1 MRTMIRGGWVVGYRD
16 PTHTLIPDGVAVY
29 ENDRILHVGR
39 SFEGQVDRVIEAK
52 GMLVSPGF
60 IDTHVHC
67 GHRASH
73 RLITDAGRPDYFGQP
88 FLEISVPREG
98 TRIGGDP
105 RYAGAEAMG
114 SREMAVWCDFTVA
127 ELLRN
132 GITTFVEFGAGVT
145 VQEGILASV
154 ERFGIRGYL
163 GPGYDIG
170 RWVGDETGRLKRVA
184 DEQKGRQAMEAAHA
198 FVQNIEGKLNGRV
211 RGILVP
217 REVETCS
224 IEQMN
229 STVRLAGEWKMP
241 VAIHAAY
248 NIHEFYD
255 IVRDHLKTPIELLD
269 ELRMLQIGPT
279 LNIGH
284 GNLVAEHPRLAYSN
298 GHDIE
303 IMGRNGCSVSHCPVN
318 LVRRARFLDHWDR
331 YVKAGVN
338 MAMGTDTYPRD
349 MIMQMRTASYFGKVL
364 SKNLGG
370 APAASVY
377 EAATLGGARSLGRSD
392 LGRLCAGAKAD
403 IVLINQKGGD
413 SLRYGPVRDPIKS
426 LVECGIG
433 DDVDTVIVDGVVR
446 MEGRRIPGLDIN
458 ALRAEAQAAGEYQWD
473 HWHEWDPLG
482 RRAEVINPWSFP
494 LAES

>member
-1 MRTMIRGGWVVGYRD
+1 MRTMIRGGWVVGFRE
-16 PTHTLIPDGVAVY
+16 PTHTLVPDGLVVY
-29 ENDRILHVGR
+29 EDDRVIHVGR
-39 SFEGQVDRVIEAK
+39 SFEGRVDREIDARS
-52 GMLVSPGF
+52 MLVSPGF

-98 TRIGGDP
+98 KSIGGDP

-114 SREMAVWCDFTVA
+114 GREMAVWCDFTVA

-132 GITTFVEFGAGVT
+132 GITTFVEFGAGVK
-145 VQEGILASV
+145 VQEGMLSSV
-154 ERFGIRGYL
+154 ERFGVRGYL

-170 RWVGDETGRLKRVA
+170 RWVGDEKGRLKRVT
-184 DEQKGRQAMEAAHA
+184 EERKGHEAMEAAHA
-198 FVQNIEGKLNGRV
+198 FVQRIEGKADGRV

-224 IEQMN
+224 VEQMT
-229 STVRLAGEWKMP
+229 STVRLAREWKMP
-241 VAIHAAY
+241 IAIHAAY

-255 IVRDHLKTPIELLD
+255 VVREHLMTPIELLQS
-269 ELRMLQIGPT
+269 LGMLQVGPT
-279 LNIGH
+279 VNIGH
-284 GNLVAEHPRLAYSN
+284 GNLVAEHQRLAYSN
-298 GHDIE
+298 GQDIE
-303 IMGRNGCSVSHCPVN
+303 IMGRHGCSVSHCPVN

-338 MAMGTDTYPRD
+338 MALGTDTYPRD

-364 SKNLGG
+364 SKNLSG

-392 LGRLCAGAKAD
+392 LGRLCPGAKAD
-403 IVLINQKGGD
+403 ILLINQRGGD
-413 SLRYGPVRDPIKS
+413 SLRYGPVRDPVKS

-433 DDVDTVIVDGVVR
+433 DDVDTVIVDGVTR
-446 MEGRRIPGLDIN
+446 MEGRKIPGLDIEK
-458 ALRAEAQAAGEYQWD
+458 LRAEAQAAGEYQWD
-473 HWHEWDPLG
+473 HWHEWDPQG
-482 RRAEVINPWSFP
+482 RKAEEINPWSFP
-494 LAES
+494 LA